1 MARNVSVDRSQ
12 SEQSQGQGRSLSRHD
27 DYYFPSLSGDL
38 FSLSPFALLREMTD
52 WMDRSYTGSPSRGAG
67 ASQMWAPALEVR
79 KKDNNLV
86 VCADLPGID
95 SKDVKVEVD
104 NDTLI
109 IQGERKHEHAED
121 KEGWH
126 RSERTYGNFYRA
138 IPLPEGA
145 KSDQAKADFR
155 NGVLEITIP
164 VEEPK
169 SNRRQIQIQG
179 GTSGTGNK
187 PAA

>member
-67 ASQMWAPALEVR
+67 ASQMWAPTLEVR

-86 VCADLPGID
+86 VCADLPGSD

-109 IQGERKHEHAED
+109 SQGERKHEQTPAGDLRREP
-121 KEGWH
+121 
-126 RSERTYGNFYRA
+126 RRLATSSRA
-138 IPLPEGA
+138 DCTGRRISSGG
-145 KSDQAKADFR
+145 S
-155 NGVLEITIP
+155 VL
-164 VEEPK
+164 
-169 SNRRQIQIQG
+169 
-179 GTSGTGNK
+179 
-187 PAA
+187 AA